1 MKKKEK
7 DLVLHNYN
15 MIITYLK
22 NMYSQYE
29 EKLEERHWEAE
40 RDHLEWFLSRID
52 LQIKSATA
60 ELTEFISIHY
70 LNGDK

>member
-7 DLVLHNYN
+7 DSVLHNYN

-22 NMYSQYE
+22 NMRE
-29 EKLEERHWEAE
+29 EYADKLGSREWEEESDKIAYLVKRL
-40 RDHLEWFLSRID
+40 DQ
-52 LQIKSATA
+52 QIHQATN

-70 LNGDK
+70 LNGDQ